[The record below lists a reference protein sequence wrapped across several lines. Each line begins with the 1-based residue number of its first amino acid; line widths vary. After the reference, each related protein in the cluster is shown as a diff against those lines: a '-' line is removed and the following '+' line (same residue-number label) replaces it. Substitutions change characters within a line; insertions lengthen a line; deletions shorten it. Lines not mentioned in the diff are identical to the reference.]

1 MESQIELCVGGGA
14 PLGAVLLGLPPMS
27 CSCVKR
33 IMMKGGSLNNLHP
46 PTEAGGSSE
55 HELCTRYPNAPA
67 STLWSC
73 CEKTPERCIKV
84 DDCRTQTRRAR
95 LCREKKRSKIR
106 TRQEGT
112 RAGDLTLTHR
122 DPDENHTKTAVDN
135 EHVKPGETENYFNK
149 RIGAQS
155 VPGTLNQQPSH
166 AGNTGSFHGCAANT
180 SLLLFTLQLFACVMA
195 ELSSV
200 FD

>member
-135 EHVKPGETENYFNK
+135 EHVKPGRDGKLFQQKDRSSKCPRNTEP
-149 RIGAQS
+149 A
-155 VPGTLNQQPSH
+155 TLPCRKHRLLPRLCSQHKFAP
-166 AGNTGSFHGCAANT
+166 FHSAALCLCDGRT
-180 SLLLFTLQLFACVMA
+180 
-195 ELSSV
+195 V
-200 FD
+200 FCL